1 MADKRQKI
9 SKLPTGR
16 LKPFKFIVQAVLL
29 EENGRGEVT
38 GERSTEPVVFYS
50 ADHLKDWA
58 ADFDQVLLKAMKTDT
73 HLSQGKPDQPNTV
86 V

>member
-1 MADKRQKI
+1 MVDKQKKP
-9 SKLPTGR
+9 STGR

-29 EENGRGEVT
+29 EENDKGIVT
-38 GERSTEPVVFYS
+38 GERSTEPIVFYS
-50 ADHLKDWA
+50 ADKLQDWA